1 MAGYVSLNSSI
12 RTCKIDPAYAS
23 KIESDR
29 FLNPGNMVCP
39 PWTGYDSA
47 GRPACPN
54 SFMTK
59 NAGCNSA
66 QDRVLVEN
74 IQRPQYIEYVNLS
87 SNGIKG
93 EMFGTDVT
101 NPNIVYSSNELQNIN
116 NTTGNFGIQFASTNY
131 PGCGAYNYI
140 RGMQQNQEAMR
151 QYSSYINAYNSNM
164 MRDYSG
170 C

>member
-23 KIESDR
+23 KIQSDR

-39 PWTGYDSA
+39 TWNGYDSA
-47 GRPACPN
+47 GRPVHPD

-66 QDRVLVEN
+66 QDRVMVEN
-74 IQRPQYIEYVNLS
+74 AQRPQYVEYVNLS
-87 SNGIKG
+87 SNGIQG
-93 EMFGTDVT
+93 EMYGQNSDM
-101 NPNIVYSSNELQNIN
+101 IYSAGELQALN
-116 NTTGNFGIQFASTNY
+116 NLTGNFGVQFNSTVY

-140 RGMQQNQEAMR
+140 RGMQQNQEALR
-151 QYSSYINAYNSNM
+151 QYSGYVIADGSNYM
-164 MRDYSG
+164 KNLSG
-170 C
+170 CG